1 MARMAELSRNNGF
14 TVIEDAS
21 HAIGGGYRET
31 NIGSCSYSDMTVFS
45 FHPVKIITTG
55 EGGMV
60 MTNRKD
66 LYERLLLFRSHGITR
81 DPGRMHDESHGPWYY
96 EQVELGFNYRMTDM
110 QAALGASQFRRLK
123 EFVERRRYLVQR
135 YNSAF
140 RDLPVVPPWQHPE
153 SRSAHH
159 LYVLRLKT
167 NVLKMTRQW
176 VFDKLRA
183 AGIGVNVHYIPVHTQ
198 PYYRKLGFKP
208 GDYPE
213 AEKYYAEA
221 ITLPLFPGLS
231 ENDQDYVI
239 GTLREILM

>member
-1 MARMAELSRNNGF
+1 
-14 TVIEDAS
+14 
-21 HAIGGGYRET
+21 
-31 NIGSCSYSDMTVFS
+31 
-45 FHPVKIITTG
+45 
-55 EGGMV
+55 
-60 MTNRKD
+60 
-66 LYERLLLFRSHGITR
+66 
-81 DPGRMHDESHGPWYY
+81 
-96 EQVELGFNYRMTDM
+96 
-110 QAALGASQFRRLK
+110 
-123 EFVERRRYLVQR
+123 VERRRYLVQR